1 MTEVEQL
8 DPRGDTSMNH
18 TGPDSGHSAATD
30 QTELSPALVV
40 DPCILPAPRWRRW
53 AAHSIDLTI
62 VLIVL
67 ALFLAPV
74 IVVYSRG
81 GHVSGLL
88 KGSAWVY
95 VAVFV
100 GLALSMTRGRKRER
114 RYVTV
119 GMNILRLQPSKTGK
133 TLRCVDGRNLPDAG
147 DERRGRAMAL
157 IAFPVML
164 IGVAFFVFELLS
176 YL

>member
-1 MTEVEQL
+1 MT
-8 DPRGDTSMNH
+8 S
-18 TGPDSGHSAATD
+18 TGHDASHPATTD
-30 QTELSPALVV
+30 QAQVAPEPAV
-40 DPCILPAPRWRRW
+40 DPPTPFAPRWRRW
-53 AAHSIDLTI
+53 VAHAIDLAI

-67 ALFLAPV
+67 SLFLAPV

-100 GLALSMTRGRKRER
+100 GLAMSMARGRKQER
-114 RYVTV
+114 SYVTV
-119 GMNILRLQPSKTGK
+119 GMNVMNLQPLKTGR
-133 TLRCVDGRNLPDAG
+133 TLRCVDARHLPDAG
-147 DERRGRAMAL
+147 GERRGRAMAL
-157 IAFPVML
+157 VAFPVML
-164 IGVAFFVFELLS
+164 LGVAFFVFELLS

>member
-1 MTEVEQL
+1 
-8 DPRGDTSMNH
+8 MND
-18 TGPDSGHSAATD
+18 TGPDSGPPAAND
-30 QTELSPALVV
+30 QAEISPALEV
-40 DPCILPAPRWRRW
+40 DASTPFASRWRRW
-53 AAHSIDLTI
+53 VAHSIDITI
-62 VLIVL
+62 VLIVF
-67 ALFLAPV
+67 ALFFAPV
-74 IVVYSRG
+74 IVVYSRSG
-81 GHVSGLL
+81 QASGLL

-100 GLALSMTRGRKRER
+100 GLALSMARGRKSER

-119 GMNILRLQPSKTGK
+119 GMNVMNLQPVKSGR
-133 TLRCVDGRNLPDAG
+133 TLRCLDARHLPDAG

-164 IGVAFFVFELLS
+164 LGVAFFVFELLS

>member
-1 MTEVEQL
+1 MT
-8 DPRGDTSMNH
+8 H
-18 TGPDSGHSAATD
+18 TGHDAGNLPATD
-30 QTELSPALVV
+30 HTEITPALAV
-40 DPCILPAPRWRRW
+40 DLPAPLAPRWRRW

-74 IVVYSRG
+74 IVVYSHG
-81 GHVSGLL
+81 GPVSGLL

-95 VAVFV
+95 VGVFV
-100 GLALSMTRGRKRER
+100 GLALSMARGRKDER

-119 GMNILRLQPSKTGK
+119 GMNVMNLQPARVGRTM
-133 TLRCVDGRNLPDAG
+133 RCVDGRNLPDVG
-147 DERRGRAMAL
+147 NERRGRSMAL

-164 IGVAFFVFELLS
+164 LGVAFFVFELVS

>member
-1 MTEVEQL
+1 MTEVEQPNL
-8 DPRGDTSMNH
+8 PGDTLMNR
-18 TGPDSGHSAATD
+18 TEPDSGQPAAT
-30 QTELSPALVV
+30 EESEIPPA

-53 AAHSIDLTI
+53 VAHSIDLSI
-62 VLIVL
+62 VVMVL

-81 GHVSGLL
+81 GQVSGLL

-119 GMNILRLQPSKTGK
+119 GMNIMKLQPSKTGK
-133 TLRCVDGRNLPDAG
+133 TLRCVDARNLPDAG
-147 DERRGRAMAL
+147 DERRGLSMAL

-164 IGVAFFVFELLS
+164 LGVAFFVFELLS